1 MVTALPRRGDFG
13 GAALAGARQ
22 LAIAQLTDTQPI
34 LGLHREG
41 TYLWGTLHDDRG
53 AATSFMRRIPPE
65 GATSGTVG
73 AGSLGGRLIVMS
85 NSDADA
91 LVVRPEPKLAVSS
104 DDVRRVAEDGQV
116 TFKGEAAGR
125 AGLRLRT
132 DGDHL
137 TYSEEGVLDLAGH
150 RVGPALHWYLPG
162 ASGALYYPTQTWLVD
177 GHALGR
183 EVRGFL
189 FIEEAFM
196 QQGGRLY
203 VDKDPLHDVEYL
215 TWYSWATQ
223 WEDGEQEYGHFL
235 FGQGRFHVGLVANA
249 DGRVKAASAMDLV
262 VQREA
267 DGYWH
272 EGIKLT
278 MDGEDWELV
287 PDPRGRMEL
296 GDIPNPQ
303 QEGLM
308 RRVGETR
315 IPDVW
320 MAWGETVPKNGE
332 RRTR

>member
-1 MVTALPRRGDFG
+1 
-13 GAALAGARQ
+13 
-22 LAIAQLTDTQPI
+22 
-34 LGLHREG
+34 
-41 TYLWGTLHDDRG
+41 
-53 AATSFMRRIPPE
+53 MRRIPPE
-65 GATSGTVG
+65 GAASGAAA

-85 NSDADA
+85 NSGAQA

-104 DDVRRVAEDGQV
+104 DDVRRAAREGQV
-116 TFKGEAAGR
+116 TFVGDVPGR
-125 AGLRLRT
+125 AGMCLRT
-132 DGDHL
+132 DGGQL
-137 TYSEEGVLDLAGH
+137 TYSEEGVLELSGH
-150 RVGPALHWYLPG
+150 RAGPGLHWYLPG
-162 ASGALYYPTQTWLVD
+162 TSGALYYPTQTWLVD

-196 QQGGRLY
+196 LPDARLY

-215 TWYSWATQ
+215 TWYSWATR
-223 WEDGEQEYGHFL
+223 WEDGEQEFGHFL

-249 DGRVKAASAMDLV
+249 DGHVRVASSMDLV
-262 VQREA
+262 VQRAA

-278 MDGEDWELV
+278 MDGEEWELV
-287 PDPRGRMEL
+287 PDPGGRMQL

-315 IPDVW
+315 TPDVW

-332 RRTR
+332 RRAR